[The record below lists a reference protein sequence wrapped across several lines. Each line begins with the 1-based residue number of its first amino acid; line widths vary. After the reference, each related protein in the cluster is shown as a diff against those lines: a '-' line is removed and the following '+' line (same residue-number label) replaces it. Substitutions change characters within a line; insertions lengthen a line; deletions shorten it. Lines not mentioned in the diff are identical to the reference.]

1 MTHIVGFEVH
11 NLSNRIRRTIQSS
24 LGCEGDEI
32 TPVHDFVLDYLCAHR
47 YEDVFQRDVEEHL
60 SVRRS
65 TVSRILQLMEKRG
78 LIVRESVPQ
87 DGRLKK
93 ISLTE
98 KARRVHKSVEQARA
112 EVEVRVTQGI
122 SAADMAVFFRV
133 LEQMQNNL
141 E

>member
-11 NLSNRIRRTIQSS
+11 NLSNRIRRTCQNS
-24 LGCEGDEI
+24 LGRKDDAL

-47 YEDVFQRDVEEHL
+47 YQDVFQRDVEEHL
-60 SVRRS
+60 CVRRS
-65 TVSRILQLMEKRG
+65 TVSRILQLMEKNG

-93 ISLTE
+93 ITLTD
-98 KARRVHKSVEQARA
+98 KALRLHKSVEQARA
-112 EVEVRVTQGI
+112 ELEIRVTQGI
-122 SAADMAVFFRV
+122 SSADMEVFFRV
-133 LEQMQNNL
+133 LGQMQRNL